1 MSKSCKKTIGWV
13 ASLLALILVIGIA
26 LSLENASASNIIP
39 SYTVKLSKK
48 IEKIEVTLTNT
59 EDEEDTKTVKTNSEG
74 EAVFEDFLEVG
85 KKYNLTT
92 SHITGYEKIK
102 EVIEPEQTDKLKEIE
117 LTELE
122 KITVSGKI
130 TKHDGKTSYEGATIS
145 FLSEDEKY
153 KFYKV
158 TKADGTY
165 KVTLYQDKDK
175 KISYKIFIE
184 PREEDGGHKKV
195 EINESRTYSQNK
207 SDENF
212 SLLGV
217 FEIKLPSPLEH
228 GSVTVDKDKV
238 TQGED
243 YKITVT
249 PDSDYYLGE
258 IKINNVKVSWN
269 SIKMGENG
277 TYSCEIKN
285 VQEEKKEQKIDV
297 TLLPKIQLNETTI
310 LSSIVTIKAES
321 GKGEEEL
328 VSKADTND
336 GLIYIYNK
344 KTKSIKI
351 YPTDSSATGIGYK
364 TISDNQ

>member
-130 TKHDGKTSYEGATIS
+130 TKHDGA
-145 FLSEDEKY
+145 
-153 KFYKV
+153 
-158 TKADGTY
+158 
-165 KVTLYQDKDK
+165 
-175 KISYKIFIE
+175 
-184 PREEDGGHKKV
+184 
-195 EINESRTYSQNK
+195 
-207 SDENF
+207 
-212 SLLGV
+212 LLL
-217 FEIKLPSPLEH
+217 F
-228 GSVTVDKDKV
+228 
-238 TQGED
+238 Q
-243 YKITVT
+243 
-249 PDSDYYLGE
+249 
-258 IKINNVKVSWN
+258 
-269 SIKMGENG
+269 
-277 TYSCEIKN
+277 
-285 VQEEKKEQKIDV
+285 
-297 TLLPKIQLNETTI
+297 
-310 LSSIVTIKAES
+310 
-321 GKGEEEL
+321 
-328 VSKADTND
+328 
-336 GLIYIYNK
+336 
-344 KTKSIKI
+344 
-351 YPTDSSATGIGYK
+351 
-364 TISDNQ
+364 

>member
-258 IKINNVKVSWN
+258 IKVEENPVKWNVIEWN
-269 SIKMGENG
+269 AIEMEKDG

-285 VQEEKKEQKIDV
+285 VQAEQKIDV

-310 LSSIVTIKAES
+310 PQFSSIVTIKA
-321 GKGEEEL
+321 GEEEL

-336 GLIYIYNK
+336 GLIYIQN
-344 KTKSIKI
+344 
-351 YPTDSSATGIGYK
+351 P
-364 TISDNQ
+364 